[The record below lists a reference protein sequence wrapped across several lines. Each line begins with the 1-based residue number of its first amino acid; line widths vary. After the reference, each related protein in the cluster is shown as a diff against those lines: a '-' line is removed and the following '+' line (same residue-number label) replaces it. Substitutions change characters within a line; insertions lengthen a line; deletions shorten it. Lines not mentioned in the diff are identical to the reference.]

1 MTEMKI
7 GVVGCAGRMGRMLV
21 REVHETPGC
30 AVAGGTEAPGAAAL
44 GGDVGALAGVGP
56 LGLAVGSDAH
66 ALFAAA
72 DAVLEFTT
80 PGASAA
86 HAAVAAETGTVH
98 VIGTTGLANEHQAAL
113 DDAARRTAVV
123 WAPNMSLAA
132 NLLIR
137 LTEQVA
143 AALDDDHDIEVVE
156 VHHRYKADA
165 PSGNA
170 LALGRAAAKGRGV
183 DLDAVSVRGRDGI
196 GGPRRR
202 GDIGFAALRGGD
214 IAGEHTVIFAA
225 DGERL
230 ELVHRA
236 SDRRIFARGA
246 VRAALWA
253 RDKPPGLYGMADVLG
268 FAE

>member
-21 REVHETPGC
+21 REVHGTAGC
-30 AVAGGTEAPGAAAL
+30 AVAGGTEATGAEAL
-44 GGDVGALAGVGP
+44 GEDVGTLAGVGP
-56 LGLAVGSDAH
+56 LGLAVGADTR

-72 DAVLEFTT
+72 DAVLEFTSPEAT
-80 PGASAA
+80 AA
-86 HAAVAAETGTVH
+86 HAALAAEAGCVH
-98 VIGTTGLANEHQAAL
+98 IVGTTGLASEHEAAL
-113 DDAARRTAVV
+113 AAAARRTAVV
-123 WAPNMSLAA
+123 WGPNMSLAV

-143 AALDDDHDIEVVE
+143 AALDDDHDIEIVE
-156 VHHRYKADA
+156 AHHRYKADA
-165 PSGNA
+165 PSGTA

-196 GGPRRR
+196 GGTRRR
-202 GDIGFAALRGGD
+202 GDIGFASMRGGD
-214 IAGEHTVIFAA
+214 IAGEHTVVFAA

-236 SDRRIFARGA
+236 TDRRIFARGA

-253 RDKPPGLYGMADVLG
+253 RDKPPGLYGMANVLG